1 MSLVTLPVE
10 VIYRILDYID
20 IRLILNTFRYVCK
33 QFYMITNT
41 YNRYELD
48 VSSISLNDIKRIAH
62 FIQSEHIISLS
73 FDY

>member
-10 VIYRILDYID
+10 VIHRILDHID
-20 IRLILNTFRYVCK
+20 IHSILISFRYVCK

-48 VSSISLNDIKRIAH
+48 ISSTSLTDLKRIAH
-62 FIQSEHIISLS
+62 FI
-73 FDY
+73 